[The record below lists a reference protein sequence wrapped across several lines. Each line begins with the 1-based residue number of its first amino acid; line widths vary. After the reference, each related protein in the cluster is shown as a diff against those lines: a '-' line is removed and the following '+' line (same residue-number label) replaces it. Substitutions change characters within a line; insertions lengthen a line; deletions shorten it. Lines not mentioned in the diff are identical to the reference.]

1 MADRDSDV
9 TARARFRPLIVAAAV
24 AAVVGGLGA
33 TVGLIG
39 ADVRP
44 VVFGLALGG
53 VALGIC
59 LVAIGR
65 GSDHDLEHEPRAV
78 GGPRLGRRATIAAGA
93 SVAVAVGV
101 GSVPA
106 ARRLADA
113 TERLRST
120 RWSAGVP
127 VVDATGERVALAS
140 IVVGDLVNVYPQGW
154 VGEPDSQAILI
165 RDEPSRFAP
174 TRSGG
179 PLAATGIVA
188 YSKLCTHMACPLGL
202 YEQQS
207 GTLLCPCHQALFD
220 VLAEGRV
227 LRGPANRPLPM
238 LPLDVDDDGLLLATG
253 DFTDAVGT
261 GFWGRP

>member
-1 MADRDSDV
+1 
-9 TARARFRPLIVAAAV
+9 RFRPLIVAAAV

-93 SVAVAVGV
+93 TVAVAVGV

-127 VVDATGERVALAS
+127 VVDAGGERVALAS

-154 VGEPDSQAILI
+154 VGEPDSQAILL
-165 RDEPSRFAP
+165 RDDPARFALTP
-174 TRSGG
+174 SAGAQAAAG
-179 PLAATGIVA
+179 PLAAAGIVA

-238 LPLDVDDDGLLLATG
+238 LPLDVDGDGLLIATG